1 MQNLV
6 LPRTL
11 LALSRA
17 FEAEALDALHTAGHT
32 KLRRSHYAVFAYI
45 GRGSVRVS
53 DLAERTQQTQQGM
66 GKTLRE
72 LEQLGYIRR
81 AIDATDKR
89 AKAIS
94 LTASGETVIDL
105 MQNSFTATREQHAEL
120 LGQSENDQLYA
131 LLEELVRETKLDSPA
146 QYWS

>member
-11 LALSRA
+11 LALSRL
-17 FEAEALDALHTAGHT
+17 FEGNALSDLHTAGHT

-45 GRGSVRVS
+45 GHGSVRVS

-72 LEQLGYIRR
+72 LEQLGYITR
-81 AIDATDKR
+81 AMDATDKR

-94 LTASGETVIDL
+94 LTTSGESVIDL
-105 MQNSFTATREQHAEL
+105 MQRSFTATRQEHAKLLEQ
-120 LGQSENDQLYA
+120 GENDRFYA
-131 LLEELVRETKLDSPA
+131 LLAKLVKEAKLDTPGP
-146 QYWS
+146 YWS

>member
-1 MQNLV
+1 
-6 LPRTL
+6 
-11 LALSRA
+11 
-17 FEAEALDALHTAGHT
+17 
-32 KLRRSHYAVFAYI
+32 
-45 GRGSVRVS
+45 
-53 DLAERTQQTQQGM
+53 M

-105 MQNSFTATREQHAEL
+105 IQNSFTATREQHAQL
-120 LGQSENDQLYA
+120 LGESENDQLYA
-131 LLEELVRETKLDSPA
+131 LLEELVRETQLDSPA

>member
-11 LALSRA
+11 LALSRV
-17 FEAEALDALHTAGHT
+17 FEVKALTALHAAGHI

-45 GRGSVRVS
+45 GRGTVRVS

-72 LEQLGYIRR
+72 LEQLGYVTR

-94 LTASGETVIDL
+94 LTASGETLIDL
-105 MQNSFTATREQHAEL
+105 MQKSFTATRQEHAKL
-120 LGQSENDQLYA
+120 LGQGENDQLYA
-131 LLEELVRETKLDSPA
+131 LLEKLVTEAKLDTPG